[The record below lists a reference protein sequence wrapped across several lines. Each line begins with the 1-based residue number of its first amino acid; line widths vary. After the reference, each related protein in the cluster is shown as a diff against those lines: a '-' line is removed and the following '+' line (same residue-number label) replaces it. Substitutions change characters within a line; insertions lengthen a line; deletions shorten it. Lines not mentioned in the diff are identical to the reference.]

1 MADDKEII
9 CLDSGL
15 PLKVL
20 LSLDNFEYIRN
31 KLDYETLRL
40 SWFEPLQCQNCVFQS
55 ILF

>member
-1 MADDKEII
+1 MSSVNKILRDFCYNLMADDEEII

-40 SWFEPLQCQNCVFQS
+40 S
-55 ILF
+55 

>member
-20 LSLDNFEYIRN
+20 LSLDN
-31 KLDYETLRL
+31 LSTL
-40 SWFEPLQCQNCVFQS
+40 EIN
-55 ILF
+55 